1 MNELVF
7 FFQKESGTN
16 GGKKIKSSDSIN
28 QHFGAPTHTR
38 AHARTHRQRI
48 HNYKKL
54 QKGEYIG
61 ANGGRRK
68 KNSSK
73 FIINQNTVY

>member
-7 FFQKESGTN
+7 FSKRERN
-16 GGKKIKSSDSIN
+16 EWGKKIKSSDSIN

-38 AHARTHRQRI
+38 THRYTHRQRI

-54 QKGEYIG
+54 QKGEYWRERG
-61 ANGGRRK
+61 EEK
-68 KNSSK
+68 KK
-73 FIINQNTVY
+73 IIKIHY